1 MKPQKKASFLILS
14 GLIFAVAFFGILW
27 FINARVDFLLNSD
40 DSSELVLG
48 HLLAAENS
56 LLSKNWYYS
65 TELRVVNTQIFYAFF
80 FKIFQSWHSVRIAS
94 YVCLYICMVAAYYF
108 ACRGLGIR
116 KYFLIT
122 AALLMIPFSEA
133 FFSVVLKGAYYI
145 PHIIITFFTLGLCE
159 NYVAEESN
167 GRKALYLTAAFL
179 CSILAGMGGPRQVV
193 VLYIPLLFTAICIM
207 ISGTSVTNGKTICI
221 LASGNRK
228 YILFSFTSFCGA
240 IIGYV
245 VNTKILSKFFVFQQ
259 WDISFTGFDISRL
272 SQIIN
277 GFLSSYGYVPGK
289 IFSIA
294 LLRNISCACWLILTV
309 VACVHVLKNRK
320 DAEPAHYRMAIFTVA
335 AFLTFVLLY
344 MFTNIA
350 YVDRYNLPIIIL
362 SVPMIAILFKD
373 TGLCRQI
380 NHTAI
385 TTFVLLIVC
394 SGFSFC
400 AERYEV
406 DETAEFRNIVAALQN
421 EQYTEGYASFWRANI
436 VTELSN
442 GSIDMRDWQD
452 SGGEQ
457 HITVA
462 SIDDTYKW
470 LQLVSHDYTRPE
482 GKVFLLFT
490 RNEWE
495 NNPWTGKLSTE
506 HIIYQ
511 SNGYMVI
518 GYESYDKLRYDTMQ
532 P

>member
-1 MKPQKKASFLILS
+1 M
-14 GLIFAVAFFGILW
+14 
-27 FINARVDFLLNSD
+27 
-40 DSSELVLG
+40 
-48 HLLAAENS
+48 
-56 LLSKNWYYS
+56 
-65 TELRVVNTQIFYAFF
+65 
-80 FKIFQSWHSVRIAS
+80 
-94 YVCLYICMVAAYYF
+94 
-108 ACRGLGIR
+108 
-116 KYFLIT
+116 
-122 AALLMIPFSEA
+122 
-133 FFSVVLKGAYYI
+133 
-145 PHIIITFFTLGLCE
+145 
-159 NYVAEESN
+159 
-167 GRKALYLTAAFL
+167 
-179 CSILAGMGGPRQVV
+179 
-193 VLYIPLLFTAICIM
+193 
-207 ISGTSVTNGKTICI
+207 
-221 LASGNRK
+221 
-228 YILFSFTSFCGA
+228 
-240 IIGYV
+240 
-245 VNTKILSKFFVFQQ
+245 
-259 WDISFTGFDISRL
+259 

-406 DETAEFRNIVAALQN
+406 DETAEFRNIVTALQN

-511 SNGYMVI
+511 SSGYMVI
-518 GYESYDKLRYDTMQ
+518 GYESYDELRYDTMQ